1 MKKETATERMARQGG
16 ENEVRGSQDAARNLR
31 PQVKK
36 TARPARKSKR

>member
-1 MKKETATERMARQGG
+1 MKKETDTERMARQGG

-36 TARPARKSKR
+36 EARPARKNKR

>member
-1 MKKETATERMARQGG
+1 MSKETATQRAAREGG

-36 TARPARKSKR
+36 ASRPARKSKR

>member
-36 TARPARKSKR
+36 TTRLARKSSR

>member
-1 MKKETATERMARQGG
+1 MSKETAAQRAAREGG

-36 TARPARKSKR
+36 AARPARKSKR